1 MRDPVFCGDGHTY
14 ERDAISV
21 WLMTKDTSPKT
32 GCVLESKALIPNFAL
47 RSAIDDL
54 RNRRRLADEV
64 ADEDDAKTLPASPGA
79 TFTSVFVGI
88 AVHRVLRRLSSFLS
102 RRCGCRRY

>member
-1 MRDPVFCGDGHTY
+1 MKRKHEATKVLGDIAADFRCSITATLIADPVITADGHLY
-14 ERDAISV
+14 ERAAIAE
-21 WLMTKDTSPKT
+21 WLRTRDTSPKT

-64 ADEDDAKTLPASPGA
+64 ADEDDAKTLPASPG
-79 TFTSVFVGI
+79 
-88 AVHRVLRRLSSFLS
+88 
-102 RRCGCRRY
+102 